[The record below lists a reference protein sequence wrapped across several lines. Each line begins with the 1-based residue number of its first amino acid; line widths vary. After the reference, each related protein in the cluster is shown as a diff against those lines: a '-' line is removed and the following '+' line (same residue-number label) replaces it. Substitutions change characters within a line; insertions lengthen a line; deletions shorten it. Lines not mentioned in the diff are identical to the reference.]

1 MNTTEDLQQTT
12 SHTQIKDHAAAAVLK
27 DLGSCIEISIPGFA
41 TDPALQAQ
49 APPKIMTRAKTATRA
64 TTPTV
69 IRAIPQYRTQGQEG
83 RVRKKCI
90 IYTICTYPILS
101 HTVAQKSQLQRET
114 PQSQRERERESRD
127 FHKFSNFIYI
137 SHNKKTK
144 CLIRRRRVRRRK
156 DSDSA
161 LRKRKK

>member
-1 MNTTEDLQQTT
+1 MYDCIAIIIQTLMCNKLISRFDFEYFASFTYTLVWILDLNLKQTT

-101 HTVAQKSQLQRET
+101 HTVAQKSNYRERDT
-114 PQSQRERERESRD
+114 SITERERERE
-127 FHKFSNFIYI
+127 
-137 SHNKKTK
+137 
-144 CLIRRRRVRRRK
+144 
-156 DSDSA
+156 
-161 LRKRKK
+161 